1 MDLQGIIDRL
11 LPILPTALIIALV
24 FIGGSYLSYA
34 LYRKRGGRRN
44 VTARQVIATF
54 LILAWFVV
62 VMVLTTFSRG
72 ANYEGWVN
80 FQLFSGYVNAWNQ
93 WSLQEWQLIIFNM
106 LMFAPLGFL
115 LPLLGQ
121 TTRRF
126 SPVLLLS
133 LLITLGIECIQ
144 MLSRRGIFELDDIL
158 HNTLGSMA
166 GYFVMSA
173 ILDTAERRK
182 LAVRSVWKALS
193 IPLFFALLFSGAML
207 VYNMKELGNLSIR
220 PAIAQDMSHVK
231 VTLNAN
237 LPTEA
242 EPVSLYSNSRI
253 HHLKYGEEMAGLMKR
268 TFNLQQVGGVR
279 MDGFNRIWMLH
290 ADDGKEYTFNYAV
303 NDGGWWLSTEGD
315 GSGPMEQEELAKH
328 GEYYGSWMLSSGILP
343 PNAVF
348 STQNEDT
355 IRWDIEWSIAD
366 IARGNNDY
374 TSGMVMIAPSGEH
387 QIPHNLFYSLQEN
400 KFVRKIEII
409 SPAQAYMDVAK
420 GNFYVFN
427 NLKNGDQ
434 LNVDEYELTYTY
446 DSKGYYQ
453 PVYRFTGTVNESS
466 WSTLIPAVK

>member
-80 FQLFSGYVNAWNQ
+80 FRIFSGYVNAWNQ

-115 LPLLGQ
+115 LPLLGK

-126 SPVLLLS
+126 GPVLLLS

-173 ILDTAERRK
+173 ILNTAERRK

-193 IPLFFALLFSGAML
+193 IPLFFALLFP
-207 VYNMKELGNLSIR
+207 ELC
-220 PAIAQDMSHVK
+220 
-231 VTLNAN
+231 
-237 LPTEA
+237 
-242 EPVSLYSNSRI
+242 
-253 HHLKYGEEMAGLMKR
+253 
-268 TFNLQQVGGVR
+268 
-279 MDGFNRIWMLH
+279 
-290 ADDGKEYTFNYAV
+290 
-303 NDGGWWLSTEGD
+303 LST
-315 GSGPMEQEELAKH
+315 
-328 GEYYGSWMLSSGILP
+328 I
-343 PNAVF
+343 
-348 STQNEDT
+348 
-355 IRWDIEWSIAD
+355 
-366 IARGNNDY
+366 
-374 TSGMVMIAPSGEH
+374 
-387 QIPHNLFYSLQEN
+387 
-400 KFVRKIEII
+400 
-409 SPAQAYMDVAK
+409 
-420 GNFYVFN
+420 
-427 NLKNGDQ
+427 
-434 LNVDEYELTYTY
+434 
-446 DSKGYYQ
+446 
-453 PVYRFTGTVNESS
+453 
-466 WSTLIPAVK
+466 

>member
-11 LPILPTALIIALV
+11 LPILPTALITALV
-24 FIGGSYLSYA
+24 FIGVSYLSYA

-44 VTARQVIATF
+44 VTARQVIAIF
-54 LILAWFVV
+54 LILAWCVV

-80 FQLFSGYVNAWNQ
+80 FRLFSGYVNAWNQ

-115 LPLLGQ
+115 LPLLNK

-126 SPVLLLS
+126 VPVLLLS

-166 GYFVMSA
+166 GFFVMSA
-173 ILDTAERRK
+173 ILDIVEQRK
-182 LAVRSVWKALS
+182 IAVSSAWKALS
-193 IPLFFALLFSGAML
+193 IPLFFALLFAGAL
-207 VYNMKELGNLSIR
+207 FVYNMKELGNLSIR
-220 PAIAQDMSHVK
+220 PAIAQDMSDVK
-231 VTLNAN
+231 VTLNAD

-242 EPVSLYSNSRI
+242 EPVSLYSNRRI
-253 HHLKYGEEMAGLMKR
+253 HNLKYGKEMAELTKR
-268 TFNLQQVGGVR
+268 TFDLQQQGGMR
-279 MDGFNRIWMLH
+279 MDGFNRIWILVS
-290 ADDGKEYTFNYAV
+290 DDGKEYTFNYAV
-303 NDGGWWLSTEGD
+303 RDGGWSLSTEGD
-315 GSGPMEQEELAKH
+315 GSGPMEQEELFRH
-328 GEYYGSWMLSSGILP
+328 GEYYESLMLSSGILP

-355 IRWDIEWSIAD
+355 IRWDIEQSIAD
-366 IARGNNDY
+366 IARGNRDY
-374 TSGMVMIAPSGEH
+374 ASGMVMIVPSGEH
-387 QIPHNLFYSLQEN
+387 QIPHSLFYSMQEN
-400 KFVRKIEII
+400 KFVSKIEII
-409 SPAQAYMDVAK
+409 SPAQAYMEVAK
-420 GNFYVFN
+420 GNFYVYN
-427 NLKNGDQ
+427 DLENGDQ

-453 PVYRFTGTVNESS
+453 PVYRFTGTVNGSS